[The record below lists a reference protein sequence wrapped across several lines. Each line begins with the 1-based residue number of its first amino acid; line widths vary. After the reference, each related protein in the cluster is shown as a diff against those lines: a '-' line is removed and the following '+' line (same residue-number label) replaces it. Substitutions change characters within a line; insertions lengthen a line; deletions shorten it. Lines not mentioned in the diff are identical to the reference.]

1 MKKRIFMGMVVAMA
15 VIAIAGCRRK
25 DFREVTIDV
34 PGMTADNKQT
44 IRDALF
50 FYDGVVRESL
60 KFDLEKKQLTL
71 RFDSLKVAQTNLRM
85 AIEQKGI
92 AVKYP
97 PNTTGVAGYINKR
110 ASEVS
115 EGLYL
120 IDRLAEALSE
130 HLNRQA
136 SGASG
141 EAVRSP

>member
-1 MKKRIFMGMVVAMA
+1 MKKMHCIGMA
-15 VIAIAGCRRK
+15 VALAAVAGCRRT

-34 PGMTADNKQT
+34 PGMTETNKQA
-44 IRDALF
+44 ICEALF
-50 FYDGVVRESL
+50 FYDGVVRDSL
-60 KFDLEKKQLTL
+60 KFDMAKKQLTL

-85 AIEQKGI
+85 AIEEKGI

-110 ASEVS
+110 APEVS

-120 IDRLAEALSE
+120 MDNLAEAFSEYLSS
-130 HLNRQA
+130 QKA

-141 EAVRSP
+141 GDARSP

>member
-1 MKKRIFMGMVVAMA
+1 MKKTLCMGMAVALAAA
-15 VIAIAGCRRK
+15 VIATAGCRRK

-34 PGMTADNKQT
+34 PGMTADNQQD

-85 AIEQKGI
+85 AIEERGI
-92 AVKYP
+92 KVKYP

-110 ASEVS
+110 EREVP
-115 EGLYL
+115 ER
-120 IDRLAEALSE
+120 DAPPKRP
-130 HLNRQA
+130 R
-136 SGASG
+136 
-141 EAVRSP
+141 